1 MRARRSLRHITEPDP
16 VSYIQLFM
24 PPSVYKAG
32 GGIFMKQTVKTAF
45 ALFFAA
51 FTPDSLH
58 IFIAPSFM
66 P

>member
-1 MRARRSLRHITEPDP
+1 
-16 VSYIQLFM
+16 M

-45 ALFFAA
+45 TLFFAA